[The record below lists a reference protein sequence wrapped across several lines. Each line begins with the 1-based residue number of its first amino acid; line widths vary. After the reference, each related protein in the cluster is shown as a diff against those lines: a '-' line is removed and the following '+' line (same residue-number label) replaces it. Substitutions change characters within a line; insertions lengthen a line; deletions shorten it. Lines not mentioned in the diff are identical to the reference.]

1 MKPNSPSLKRPSKPA
16 RQWLCS
22 SCLRTSVAPPSCLR
36 VDLRK
41 FVSAAVRAGRR
52 GVGSSTQTL
61 VDQNKGRSRLTELV
75 APQRRWRAQGLR
87 RGKTMGRSNWQA
99 DTTDPY
105 TAVGSKGAD
114 RQFMSPRKVTA
125 TGQKPGLGVANVGRI
140 GCFLPDRLATERP
153 ETRRDR
159 RVAAVSTGVQ
169 VFAYDLRC
177 WRGLLEDDA
186 LAAALFE
193 LVPLIREGRFW
204 SGLFLLDEDATSTA
218 AVAARDVADLLRA
231 VAAKVMDTAASLRER
246 SIAAAGLAAKI
257 PDAEHSTPSTAPAR
271 PVTTHP
277 PR

>member
-1 MKPNSPSLKRPSKPA
+1 MCSTTANSPSLKRPSKPA

-41 FVSAAVRAGRR
+41 FVNGAVRAGRS

-61 VDQNKGRSRLTELV
+61 VHPNKGRSRLTELV
-75 APQRRWRAQGLR
+75 APQRRWRTQGLR

-105 TAVGSKGAD
+105 MAVGSKGAD

-125 TGQKPGLGVANVGRI
+125 TGQKPGLGVANVGWI

-159 RVAAVSTGVQ
+159 RAAAASTGVQ
-169 VFAYDLRC
+169 SSPTIY
-177 WRGLLEDDA
+177 
-186 LAAALFE
+186 
-193 LVPLIREGRFW
+193 
-204 SGLFLLDEDATSTA
+204 
-218 AVAARDVADLLRA
+218 
-231 VAAKVMDTAASLRER
+231 
-246 SIAAAGLAAKI
+246 AAGLIFSKTM
-257 PDAEHSTPSTAPAR
+257 P
-271 PVTTHP
+271 P
-277 PR
+277 PRHSPNSGRSLEKAGSGVDCSSSTRMPLPRPPWRLATPPTCGALSPLKPWTLPRHCGNAASRQPVWPRRFPMPNTRPPRLRPRDP